1 MNEPRE
7 QITEAELS
15 ARMGQRCFTCRV
27 NRRLVGTEP
36 VTEDYEIQ
44 SLECPGCRSV
54 IRLAVPVKSKHRV
67 ASAREPAPLAAAG
80 VRRDNS

>member
-15 ARMGQRCFTCRV
+15 ARMGQRCITCRV

-36 VTEDYEIQ
+36 VTKDYEIQ

-54 IRLAVPVKSKHRV
+54 VRLAVPVKSKHRG
-67 ASAREPAPLAAAG
+67 EAPLAAAG
-80 VRRDNS
+80 RAARQL